1 MTRHIYEAIKILPG
15 HLLTQDIVDAAVGEG
30 RIELLD
36 CLPKKFMTSSIVNS
50 IVEKNADSY
59 GNFKLEN
66 IPEEYRTQ
74 EVCECAVAKN
84 VHNIRHVPVSRR
96 TNTMLQHLV
105 GYSLKSNLHLLPLI
119 PAGCWDGEAAYK
131 GVCTL
136 SKGEGSYN
144 RGRYHTSSYIDYKPV
159 QMLLSYVPKKIK
171 NGKFYRSLSGIS
183 SLSVKDLEF
192 LIPNRHKQ
200 GDYYLLVARKD
211 FSCVPAGK
219 YSYAIFMEAM
229 SEQGGTSFWKLQQD
243 KEICG
248 KLYEVMDDA
257 MAGHI
262 ISRWPKVFS
271 DLPDQFRTE
280 ERLLKAIETN
290 NDHAYG
296 GFIDTDKDAG
306 LLTSKVCK
314 ALVKKDKGYGK
325 IPARVWTQDF
335 VDFCVRECPSYSWF
349 GQMPKQFQTQDIV
362 NAAIDTSIYK
372 IEHADSR
379 YITEEIAMK
388 AYRQFDRNELKD
400 TFHKYVPS
408 AYLDDFVQATGLPK
422 EFFGG
427 EAGSYGDFR
436 EKRENYSY
444 CRLGHVYIG
453 YFIERINYSLS
464 YHRIIMTRRS
474 PESIRPGIV
483 FNRAAGACHKT
494 WLEKMIADY
503 DPAFNKPVLQKG
515 LKKYQLNPYF
525 DVRRGQDV
533 EGHKIFTNT
542 LFGAGVS
549 YATEFGGEVCHR
561 KSVEKLKEEI
571 NGLTEATV

>member
-1 MTRHIYEAIKILPG
+1 MTSHIYEAIKILPG
-15 HLLTQDIVDAAVGEG
+15 HLLTQAIVDAAVEEG

-36 CLPKKFMTSSIVNS
+36 CLPKQFMTSAIVHS

-59 GNFKLEN
+59 GNFSLES
-66 IPEEYRTQ
+66 IPQEYRTR
-74 EVCECAVAKN
+74 EVCECAVAKD
-84 VHNIRHVPVSRR
+84 VRNIGHVPVSLRS
-96 TNTMLQHLV
+96 NAMLRHLA
-105 GYSLKSNLHLLPLI
+105 GYALSSNLHLLPLI
-119 PAGCWDGEAAYK
+119 PAGCWDSEAAYK
-131 GVCTL
+131 GVATL
-136 SKGEGSYN
+136 SKGESSYN
-144 RGRYHTSSYIDYKPV
+144 RGRYHSSSYVDYKSI
-159 QMLLSYVPKKIK
+159 QLFLSYVPKKIK
-171 NGKFYRSLSGIS
+171 NGRFYRSLFGIS

-192 LIPNRHKQ
+192 LIPDHHKQ

-211 FSCVPAGK
+211 FSYVPAGK
-219 YSYAIFMEAM
+219 YGYAVFMEAM
-229 SEQGGTSFWKLQQD
+229 GKQGRTTFWELQRD
-243 KEICG
+243 KEICA

-280 ERLLKAIETN
+280 NRLLLAIETN
-290 NDHAYG
+290 NDHTYG
-296 GFIDTDKDAG
+296 GFIDTDKDTG
-306 LLTSKVCK
+306 LLTYKVCK
-314 ALVKKDKGYGK
+314 ALVKKDRGYGK

-335 VDFCVRECPSYSWF
+335 VDFCVRECPSHSWF

-379 YITEEIAMK
+379 FITEEIAMK
-388 AYRQFDRNELKD
+388 AYRQLDRNELKD

-408 AYLDDFVQATGLPK
+408 AYLNDFVQTTGLPE

-444 CRLGHVYIG
+444 CRMGHVYIG

-474 PESIRPGIV
+474 PESIRPGTV
-483 FNRAAGACHKT
+483 FNRIAGTFHKT

-503 DPAFNKPVLQKG
+503 DPAFDKPVLQKG

-525 DVRRGQDV
+525 DVRTYMEIDGC
-533 EGHKIFTNT
+533 KTYMNL

-549 YATEFGGEVCHR
+549 YAAGVGGEVCHR
-561 KSVEKLKEEI
+561 KSLEELKEGI
-571 NGLTEATV
+571 NSPAEATV